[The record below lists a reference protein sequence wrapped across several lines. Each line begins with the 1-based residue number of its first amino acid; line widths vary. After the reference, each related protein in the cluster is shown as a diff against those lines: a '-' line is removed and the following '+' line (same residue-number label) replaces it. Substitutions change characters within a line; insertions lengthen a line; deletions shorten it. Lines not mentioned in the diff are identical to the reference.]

1 MSGERLAIVMP
12 VYNEAA
18 VLEQVVEEWQ
28 AALRDEAVECEW
40 IAVDD
45 GSTDSTGEVLRQ
57 LAARHPNRIRIMRQS
72 NAGHGAACRRGYVEA
87 ARSGVDWVL
96 QIDSDGQCDPRYF
109 AEFWRAREA
118 LDCVFGRRSSRA
130 DGAGRRLVSAVCT
143 ALVTLIARVPAS
155 DFNVPYR
162 LMRRNTLAA
171 ALAQVRPEFEL
182 QNVGLTVALLRLP
195 DIRWMWRPIHF
206 RARAGGNA
214 SLNVRGIVRLAGR
227 MLRQRGALRA

>member
-72 NAGHGAACRRGYVEA
+72 NAGHGAACRRG
-87 ARSGVDWVL
+87 
-96 QIDSDGQCDPRYF
+96 
-109 AEFWRAREA
+109 
-118 LDCVFGRRSSRA
+118 
-130 DGAGRRLVSAVCT
+130 
-143 ALVTLIARVPAS
+143 
-155 DFNVPYR
+155 
-162 LMRRNTLAA
+162 
-171 ALAQVRPEFEL
+171 
-182 QNVGLTVALLRLP
+182 
-195 DIRWMWRPIHF
+195 
-206 RARAGGNA
+206 
-214 SLNVRGIVRLAGR
+214 
-227 MLRQRGALRA
+227 